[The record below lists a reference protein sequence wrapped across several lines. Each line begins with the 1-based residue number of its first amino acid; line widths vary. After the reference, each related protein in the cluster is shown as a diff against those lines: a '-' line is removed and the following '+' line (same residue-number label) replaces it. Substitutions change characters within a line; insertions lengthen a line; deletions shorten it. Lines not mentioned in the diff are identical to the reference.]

1 MHFSASN
8 EQILISAR
16 NVLLDCCG
24 QSISWQPTN
33 QPDVAAPPPHAHR
46 VLLHWKRRGRRRR
59 SCRPP
64 HDHCLG
70 PSPRLPRWARK
81 QRQRP
86 APHPR
91 SRVWHCRKDRLL
103 ADWTTGEFIPLDLIQ
118 WRCRIYPRDVLEPH
132 PCHQVSRVIS
142 QHVIPI
148 YPRDVVE
155 FIHVTLSNQRDV
167 FEFISLMLSDL
178 ST

>member
-1 MHFSASN
+1 MSFWIVVARAFHGSPLINPMLQLLLRMHTECFCTGS
-8 EQILISAR
+8 
-16 NVLLDCCG
+16 V
-24 QSISWQPTN
+24 
-33 QPDVAAPPPHAHR
+33 VAAAEDRADRLMIIVSGR
-46 VLLHWKRRGRRRR
+46 VRVYLAGRANRGSGLLLT
-59 SCRPP
+59 
-64 HDHCLG
+64 LG
-70 PSPRLPRWARK
+70 PGYAPC
-81 QRQRP
+81 RQ
-86 APHPR
+86 
-91 SRVWHCRKDRLL
+91 DFLL